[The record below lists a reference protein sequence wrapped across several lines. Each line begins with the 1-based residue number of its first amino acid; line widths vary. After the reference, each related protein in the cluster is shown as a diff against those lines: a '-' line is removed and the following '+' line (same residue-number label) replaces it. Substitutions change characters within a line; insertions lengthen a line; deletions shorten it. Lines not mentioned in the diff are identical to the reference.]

1 MMTFTPGMQKKGLMA
16 TRDFVVEG
24 ELYKSV
30 MGLRQDKETA
40 WWLQGCS
47 FTSRPEKKVNILQ
60 YFLPKL
66 FLYVQAF
73 TQP

>member
-1 MMTFTPGMQKKGLMA
+1 MMTFTPDMQKKGLMA

-47 FTSRPEKKVNILQ
+47 FTSRPEKKVNFTIFSPE
-60 YFLPKL
+60 FLPL
-66 FLYVQAF
+66 RSSFY
-73 TQP
+73 

>member
-1 MMTFTPGMQKKGLMA
+1 MMTFTPDMQKKGLMA

-40 WWLQGCS
+40 W
-47 FTSRPEKKVNILQ
+47 
-60 YFLPKL
+60 
-66 FLYVQAF
+66 
-73 TQP
+73 